1 MRRMVAA
8 AVGWA
13 LCVAAASGL
22 EISVGLAGGQAVL
35 EFDAETDFGA
45 AAAEFA
51 EKFGLEGG
59 EGCVGQDCVVK
70 MLVTAMRQ
78 QVGGCAG
85 SAGEG
90 CVTRTSVSGAVY
102 REQGRAHVAA
112 QAAEFDAPVDV
123 WESLRRSLLA
133 REGRRAAAPCVPP
146 YCDFACAIPS
156 ASFEDQFAYDFIA
169 ENDELRSLLEAW
181 PAGRACP
188 GGTLR
193 PIFIGIPASEFV
205 ACAPRKYRAFQG
217 GVKEPGVG
225 DYAFG
230 PRDEAEYRRAYREA
244 YFGVTKRKAGWD
256 CMRHY
261 EIVAS
266 GALPFFEDDLADCPE
281 LTLAHWPKKLLQSLK
296 TMTGVHAGNKT
307 IDRPLLDA
315 SAEYAP
321 ANAALLYY
329 ARRRLTSEAL
339 ATYVLESTG
348 HPAAKTV
355 LILSAHPAPDYMREM
370 LVHGFRAKLGRGA
383 VDFVKP
389 QHLYRPR
396 DGDVAPPRDS
406 DDARGLYGHG
416 FTYAN
421 RLFDDP
427 LVDRADVPRRIKDK
441 AFDVVLYASVHRG
454 LPYFDAVR
462 SAYAPEDV
470 IFVDGEDGHG
480 WSPFSAGLP
489 AYGHYFMRELPD
501 GCPPPAPNGD
511 FWL

>member
-1 MRRMVAA
+1 MGSPRAA
-8 AVGWA
+8 LLALLFALRGASAGEIAV
-13 LCVAAASGL
+13 
-22 EISVGLAGGQAVL
+22 SVAGGQAVL
-35 EFDAETDFGA
+35 AFDGDTDLA
-45 AAAEFA
+45 AAAHAFA
-51 EKFGLEGG
+51 DAHGLEGG
-59 EGCVGQDCVVK
+59 EGCEGRSCVVD

-78 QVGGCAG
+78 DLGGCAG
-85 SAGEG
+85 SAGDG

-102 REQGRAHVAA
+102 RAQGAEEVSRQEAA
-112 QAAEFDAPVDV
+112 YDVEATIYDKLAMYAAVRPQ
-123 WESLRRSLLA
+123 
-133 REGRRAAAPCVPP
+133 RRAAAPCAPP
-146 YCDFACAIPS
+146 YCDFECAIGS
-156 ASFEDQFAYDFIA
+156 AAFEDEFARAFI
-169 ENDELRSLLEAW
+169 EEDDELRRLMVDY
-181 PAGRACP
+181 PAPRRCP
-188 GGTLR
+188 GGKLY

-205 ACAPRKYRAFQG
+205 DCAPRKYRAFQG
-217 GVKEPGVG
+217 GVKEPGAG
-225 DYAFG
+225 RYAFE
-230 PRDEAEYRRAYREA
+230 PHEEAEYKRAYREA
-244 YFGVTKRKAGWD
+244 YFGVTKKKAGWD

>member
-123 WESLRRSLLA
+123 WEALRRSLLA

-169 ENDELRSLLEAW
+169 ENDEPVPHGASMLL
-181 PAGRACP
+181 C
-188 GGTLR
+188 
-193 PIFIGIPASEFV
+193 
-205 ACAPRKYRAFQG
+205 
-217 GVKEPGVG
+217 
-225 DYAFG
+225 
-230 PRDEAEYRRAYREA
+230 
-244 YFGVTKRKAGWD
+244 
-256 CMRHY
+256 
-261 EIVAS
+261 
-266 GALPFFEDDLADCPE
+266 
-281 LTLAHWPKKLLQSLK
+281 
-296 TMTGVHAGNKT
+296 
-307 IDRPLLDA
+307 
-315 SAEYAP
+315 
-321 ANAALLYY
+321 
-329 ARRRLTSEAL
+329 
-339 ATYVLESTG
+339 
-348 HPAAKTV
+348 
-355 LILSAHPAPDYMREM
+355 
-370 LVHGFRAKLGRGA
+370 
-383 VDFVKP
+383 
-389 QHLYRPR
+389 
-396 DGDVAPPRDS
+396 
-406 DDARGLYGHG
+406 
-416 FTYAN
+416 
-421 RLFDDP
+421 
-427 LVDRADVPRRIKDK
+427 
-441 AFDVVLYASVHRG
+441 
-454 LPYFDAVR
+454 
-462 SAYAPEDV
+462 
-470 IFVDGEDGHG
+470 
-480 WSPFSAGLP
+480 
-489 AYGHYFMRELPD
+489 
-501 GCPPPAPNGD
+501 
-511 FWL
+511 